1 MSAVTLT
8 SSVDIARYQ
17 LLVLRGAVK
26 MEAFGMKKHGRSATM
41 TARLMFNLPVGV
53 SREVI
58 IEHLNEA
65 IKEFE

>member
-1 MSAVTLT
+1 MSAVSLT

-17 LLVLRGAVK
+17 LLAIRGAVK
-26 MEAFGMKKHGRSATM
+26 MEALGMKKRGRSATM

-53 SREVI
+53 SREII
-58 IEHLNEA
+58 IEKLNEA